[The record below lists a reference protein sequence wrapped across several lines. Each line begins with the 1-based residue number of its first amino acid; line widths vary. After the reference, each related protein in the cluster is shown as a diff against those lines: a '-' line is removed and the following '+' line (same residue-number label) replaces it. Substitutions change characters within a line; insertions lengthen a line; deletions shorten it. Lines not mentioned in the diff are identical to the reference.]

1 MSKLENFEKMTAT
14 MHRAE
19 HEKAKIDEFYRGGV
33 VNSFNLTFEMAWKA
47 MKEWNESEGTVSDTI
62 GSPRSIIKTS
72 FQFGLIATDDE
83 PIWLNMLDSR
93 NHLIHIY
100 DEDATNRNID
110 RIFDEFIPA
119 FDRLL
124 ERLKQSR
131 Q

>member
-1 MSKLENFEKMTAT
+1 MSKLENFEKMVAT

-19 HEKAKIDEFYRGGV
+19 REMVFQNEFYRNGV

-47 MKEWNESEGTVSDTI
+47 MKEWNESEGTGSDTT
-62 GSPRSIIKTS
+62 GSPRSTIKTS

-83 PIWLNMLDSR
+83 LIWLDMLDFR

-100 DEDATNRNID
+100 DEDATNRNVM

-119 FDRLL
+119 FDKLL
-124 ERLKQSR
+124 AKLKQKE
-131 Q
+131 